1 MHEITNRYPA
11 APPSD
16 GGQESTQVSLPSYST
31 AIRSVSYDNRAFS
44 AEEPERPASTVLTDI
59 PSISMAVYVNE
70 RELSLGCQD
79 GDNEDGVVMLHL

>member
-1 MHEITNRYPA
+1 
-11 APPSD
+11 
-16 GGQESTQVSLPSYST
+16 VSLPSYST

-44 AEEPERPASTVLTDI
+44 AEEPERPASTMLTTTDI

-79 GDNEDGVVMLHL
+79 GDNDDGVVMLHL